1 MTTIRTHAS
10 NPFEFVGKIL
20 ATPFALVG
28 GTVAFGVNK
37 AVEGIGHVAGDK
49 TVVKNAKNGQKEAD
63 KLFNQGVRFA
73 TDTFEDVGAV
83 VVGTAKTL
91 DQGAK
96 TLKKNDPEFYE
107 RFHNG
112 MGGN

>member
-1 MTTIRTHAS
+1 MTTVRTHAS
-10 NPFEFVGKIL
+10 NPFEFIGKAL
-20 ATPFALVG
+20 AAPFAVVG

-37 AVEGIGHVAGDK
+37 AVEGVGHVVGDK
-49 TVVKNAKNGQKEAD
+49 TVVKNAKQGAKESD

-73 TDTFEDVGAV
+73 QDTFEDVGAV
-83 VVGTAKTL
+83 VVGTVKTL

-96 TLKKNDPEFYE
+96 TLKQNDPAFYE